1 MLKPL
6 LSSVLLAAT
15 LAISGCNSLPSNVLQ
30 QQNEALLQNKEWT
43 LTHIGAT
50 EIKQDAATGTP
61 KLKFDQASQRMSG
74 TDGCNRLMAG
84 YKIESAQ
91 LNLTQIAA
99 TEMMCMENMQQADQF
114 NQALAKVTAYQ
125 SYGHQLKL
133 LDRFGNTVLKF
144 SNTAIT
150 QP

>member
-6 LSSVLLAAT
+6 ISSVLLAAT
-15 LAISGCNSLPSNVLQ
+15 LAISGCNSFPSNVLQ

-50 EIKQDAATGTP
+50 EVEPRTATNLP
-61 KLKFDQASQRMSG
+61 KLTFDQASQRMSG

-99 TEMMCMENMQQADQF
+99 TEMMCMENMQLANQF
-114 NQALAKVTAYQ
+114 SQALAKVTAYQ
-125 SYGHQLKL
+125 TYAHKLKL
-133 LDRFGNTVLKF
+133 LDRFGNTVLIFNDAK
-144 SNTAIT
+144 NT
-150 QP
+150 P